1 MSAPQKILIIDDE
14 GQMRRLL
21 RMVLEGRGFAVC
33 EAELGQQG
41 LQEAA
46 FHRPDAVLLDLGL
59 PDMDGLAVL
68 KHLREWSDVPVLILS
83 VRNQESVKV
92 EALENGADDYVTKPF
107 GTAEL
112 LARLAAILRRRFSQQ
127 SPVYTV
133 GTLEVNVLH
142 HEATLDGS
150 PLKLTPTE
158 FALLKTLA
166 QNAGRI
172 ITQNQ
177 LIREVWG
184 PQQGSQTEGLRV
196 HINHLRKKLGDA
208 GPLILNEPGIGYRL
222 LEGEPAP
229 PGA

>member
-14 GQMRRLL
+14 IQMRRLL

-59 PDMDGLAVL
+59 PDMDGLTAL
-68 KHLREWSDVPVLILS
+68 KRLREWSDVPVLILS
-83 VRNQESVKV
+83 VRNQEAVKV

-107 GTAEL
+107 GTSEL
-112 LARLAAILRRRFSQQ
+112 LARLNAILRRRYSQQ
-127 SPVYTV
+127 SPVYSI
-133 GTLEVNVLH
+133 GSLEVNVLH
-142 HEATLDGS
+142 HEATLDGE

-158 FALLKTLA
+158 FALLKALA

-172 ITQNQ
+172 VTQNQ
-177 LIREVWG
+177 LIQQVWG
-184 PQQGSQTEGLRV
+184 PQQSSQTEGLRV
-196 HINHLRKKLGDA
+196 HINHLRKKLGDT
-208 GPLILNEPGIGYRL
+208 GPRIVNEPGIGYRL
-222 LEGEPAP
+222 VETD
-229 PGA
+229 